1 MEGMMSRTTAIIV
14 LAIAAVLL
22 AGALGFL
29 CMATVEAS
37 WLPVAAV
44 LLAVGTGLGI
54 WGGLG
59 LRRLGQTNPKRVAAL
74 ITELAEA
81 SGHGEVTLS
90 EAVAELGV
98 PHDAA
103 VAAFNLLERQAQ
115 CHREYRDE
123 KEIYVFPGLKP
134 SLIKRRC
141 PYCGTEFSVRT
152 PVHRCPHCGGDLRL
166 ERE

>member
-1 MEGMMSRTTAIIV
+1 MSRTTAIII
-14 LAIAAVLL
+14 LAIAAAFL
-22 AGALGFL
+22 AGSLGFF

-37 WLPVAAV
+37 WIPVAVV
-44 LLAVGTGLGI
+44 LLAAGAGLAA
-54 WGGLG
+54 WGGLA
-59 LRRLGQTNPKRVAAL
+59 LRRLGETGPKRVAAR

-134 SLIKRRC
+134 SLIRRKC
-141 PYCGTEFSVRT
+141 PYCGAEFSVKT

>member
-1 MEGMMSRTTAIIV
+1 VEGIMSRTTAIII
-14 LAIAAVLL
+14 LGIAAALL
-22 AGALGFL
+22 AGSLFFFFV
-29 CMATVEAS
+29 ATIDAS
-37 WLPVAAV
+37 WLPVAAI
-44 LLAVGTGLGI
+44 LLAVGGTIAVWAGLA
-54 WGGLG
+54 
-59 LRRLGQTNPKRVAAL
+59 LRRLAETGPKRVAAR

-81 SGHGEVTLS
+81 SGQGEVTLA

-103 VAAFNLLERQAQ
+103 VAGFNLLERQAQ
-115 CHREYRDE
+115 CHREYRGE
-123 KEIYVFPGLKP
+123 KEVYVFPGLKP
-134 SLIKRRC
+134 SLIKRKC